1 MPVLQLTFNS
11 IIAGSIVALVASG
24 FTLIYGANRFAHFAH
39 GAVVAAGGYI
49 IFWLSSLLGLSFVI
63 STVLTL
69 VICAGIGL
77 VLFFGFY
84 HQLKKRNA
92 SSVVLL
98 IGSIA
103 LMILIENIILF
114 IFGASAKSVSVF
126 PIQKGIILWGAAIT
140 PLQLAIVCITL
151 LLFVALSLFTKYSR
165 FGKVMRAV
173 SDNPDLARI
182 SGIDVT
188 KVQATSFAIGSA
200 LAGVAGILLAL
211 EQTLL
216 PSMGTILII
225 RGFTGAVIGGVGSL
239 AGAFL
244 GSYILGFVENFGI
257 WFVDSSYKELILFTV
272 LLLFLFF
279 RPRGVLGIDKGVRE

>member
-1 MPVLQLTFNS
+1 MPILQLTINS
-11 IIAGSIVALVASG
+11 IIAGSIVSLVASG
-24 FTLIYGANRFAHFAH
+24 FSLIYGANQFAHFAH

-49 IFWLSSLLGLSFVI
+49 VFWLSSLLGLPFAVS
-63 STVLTL
+63 VLGTIL
-69 VICAGIGL
+69 ICAGIGL
-77 VLFFGFY
+77 LLYFSFY
-84 HQLKKRNA
+84 HQLRRRNA

-114 IFGASAKSVSVF
+114 VFGASAKSLTVF
-126 PIQKGIILWGAAIT
+126 PIQKGVLIGSAAIT
-140 PLQLAIVCITL
+140 PLQIAIVAVTI
-151 LLFVALSLFTKYSR
+151 LLFIGISLFTKYSR

-182 SGIDVT
+182 TGIDVVR
-188 KVQATSFAIGSA
+188 VQATSFAIGSA
-200 LAGVAGILLAL
+200 LAGVAGILIAL

-216 PSMGTILII
+216 PSMGTNLII
-225 RGFTGAVIGGVGSL
+225 RGFAGAVIGGVGSIP
-239 AGAFL
+239 GAFL

-257 WFVDSSYKELILFTV
+257 WFVDSSYKELISFTV

-279 RPRGVLGIDKGVRE
+279 RPTGVLGIDKGTRK